1 MIYIK
6 TQHVSRW
13 PNSSE
18 LPGCI
23 KLLSSSFDKAARS
36 SAPETNT
43 DSPPV
48 AADSRHCRVQ
58 NLNKKHLRQGGVGIQ
73 TPEFGAWNMRLI
85 FDYILSYPFFNM
97 FHPFI
102 SVYDH
107 SNRFK
112 YVNAKP
118 RSPNIS
124 NMPKVSLHKSL
135 LIHHNFKWEA
145 LLGYLCMHH
154 RYAEGVPFWDWRC
167 WCSLGWLDWFPQS
180 HAHSWHH
187 GARTC
192 QTNGPMFCTRPM
204 DHSPLW
210 GREPLLRSCSSFA
223 QIDSPPRVKCWPKN
237 SPSTSRHSSKSAS
250 LSTWPWPRMV
260 LAHFSLASVWRCCL
274 EHVIPSGKLT

>member
-1 MIYIK
+1 
-6 TQHVSRW
+6 
-13 PNSSE
+13 
-18 LPGCI
+18 
-23 KLLSSSFDKAARS
+23 
-36 SAPETNT
+36 
-43 DSPPV
+43 
-48 AADSRHCRVQ
+48 
-58 NLNKKHLRQGGVGIQ
+58 
-73 TPEFGAWNMRLI
+73 
-85 FDYILSYPFFNM
+85 M

-124 NMPKVSLHKSL
+124 NMPKVSLL
-135 LIHHNFKWEA
+135 HHNFKWEA

-167 WCSLGWLDWFPQS
+167 WCSLGWLDWSPQS

-187 GARTC
+187 GARSC

-223 QIDSPPRVKCWPKN
+223 RIDSPPRVKCWPKN

-250 LSTWPWPRMV
+250 LSTWPWPRMF
-260 LAHFSLASVWRCCL
+260 LAHFSLACVWKCCL
-274 EHVIPSGKLT
+274 EHVVSYVGPQAIGISGKDLEIISWTIARHHRFQGYGLFVLPCAERGSMARPLM